1 MQGVQMPVGVARP
14 GGPPGRRPPKGGAS
28 VSQTRAWGRPQTAS
42 KPQPLPQSHEPRQ
55 RTTGAGL
62 HRTREGGPR
71 SGGNAFPSEPGP
83 GPAWE
88 AHFAKLRE
96 LGAKAGLT
104 RTGRGRGC
112 TGLCQTAQ
120 DIPAWVYNA
129 VRKINQSIK
138 QRSVCRE

>member
-28 VSQTRAWGRPQTAS
+28 VSQTRARGRPQRAS

-62 HRTREGGPR
+62 YRTWEGGPR
-71 SGGNAFPSEPGP
+71 PGGNAFPSEPGPGP

-104 RTGRGRGC
+104 RTGRGRGY

-129 VRKINQSIK
+129 VRKINQ
-138 QRSVCRE
+138 